1 MRRDELDKSHQ
12 EFKKVILDQNLTE
25 EQLDEILPALAMGA
39 AAAGRAALQVGTM
52 AARGV
57 GALARGAVNVAGR
70 VAQGVGQAAGR
81 VAQGVGRAATS
92 TARGVG
98 KAMTPQPGIPGG
110 SNQSQGTIGSQPTQK
125 PGQTKFVRGQK
136 VAMPTADKSQKQAEF
151 TVSAASADEVELRNP
166 KPKKGEPT
174 AFKFKKADVEKN
186 MIIPQQ

>member
-1 MRRDELDKSHQ
+1 MRIDELDKSHQ

-39 AAAGRAALQVGTM
+39 AAVGKAALQVGSM
-52 AARGV
+52 AARGI
-57 GALARGAVNVAGR
+57 GTLARGAVNVAGR
-70 VAQGVGQAAGR
+70 VAQGVGQAASR

-98 KAMTPQPGIPGG
+98 KAMTPQPGGP
-110 SNQSQGTIGSQPTQK
+110 NQSQGTIGSQPTQK

-136 VAMPTADKSQKQAEF
+136 VAMPTTDKSQKQAEF